1 MPTPTKEDLVERA
14 QIVRTFEASCKI
26 DHPTDDE
33 RNFRVALMKKLG
45 TGWGLKS
52 CARSRSSQRAG
63 ER

>member
-1 MPTPTKEDLVERA
+1 MATTPTKEDLVERA

-45 TGWGLKS
+45 TSWGLKEL
-52 CARSRSSQRAG
+52 RAVTIQPAG
-63 ER
+63 R